1 MPASLFEVATREQ
14 LYSAVASYFEGYP
27 KGMQR
32 TLIVPTSSDVESWR
46 KVFADCYPPA
56 SFNMKIMTFGD
67 FVEEKWGLFGN
78 GAQVSKPTRSKMT
91 MLKVLNSTD
100 PFGDETG
107 LSSTPGTVDMLCRVA
122 REGMGMDGFFAKTDH
137 ARGDDSPTGKVWRVM
152 DLYGSVLHK
161 RGLMEQGEALI
172 CLSGELPASPVEV
185 AAGFS
190 SMSPAQIEFLEQR
203 DATVFFER
211 GVNDAAFEKID
222 LLMGRFESQPM
233 PFGCLS
239 TGSGMPAS
247 AGKEMSG
254 DVFSSGDSIGSGD
267 PMPEDAPVPDHAQID
282 SRSLRSS
289 EIVEVAEQ
297 IYSPSHAVEPTG
309 DVRFAFSSGT
319 KVEPR
324 LVADL
329 VAQLVEEGIPP
340 EEIYVVDDALPSGF
354 VCQEKLWELGISSC
368 GMVTETLSQTAFG
381 KAFAGILGSSVEGMA
396 EFALSPFSG
405 IFKDRAYRLVTR
417 WQSLKDIDK
426 NTIYDDISKQGQI
439 PLKTVEAASRGNY
452 EIMANSMMSALEKQT
467 HREGAGNVSDM
478 LLVSRSY
485 SVAAKAVLI
494 MQEGRSLGIAQ
505 EDCLKMLSVEMVGSR
520 YQILAE
526 GSGETECVEF
536 GSLSAASAREHDAV
550 VIPGLTAGDFPVAR
564 DQDVGDALLE
574 EAGMPQDDD
583 YLADRRFRFHA
594 ALRSARKVV
603 VVERPLADSDGA
615 EQRPSVLLEELV
627 DCYRDDIDDFDSLDK
642 LTALPAS
649 VIRAADRIP
658 HLVQVVDEGDLA
670 KVAAKPAYAW
680 ESPVPIGEDGPEF
693 SVAIAPEDA
702 GHISDATR
710 ERIAAMALGT
720 ADEPR
725 AISPT
730 SIELY
735 MECPY
740 RWFSEHILKPEP
752 LLAKMDAMA
761 KGNFI
766 HGVLDLSYRMITND
780 GMRRVRADALSDEQV
795 ESLVA
800 NCADEFVEEQ
810 ARSDP
815 KSPFRGL
822 TELEKKDIDAW
833 KRQVVGVLEDDREF
847 LRGFSPAMFERKFG
861 EDDGFEY
868 AGHAFGGK
876 IDRIDVD
883 GDGCAV
889 VIDYKGSLGK
899 AYGLPGADGPEDG
912 DVRYPG
918 VPEKVQ
924 ALIYAT
930 AAKRDFGLDVVG
942 TVYRSYSKR
951 RQVCAVYDIGSISS
965 AQLFDSGD
973 GKFSRGMSGNDFD
986 GLLERTED
994 AVADAVGR
1002 MSSGEIAPD
1011 PASRF
1016 ACEHCIVTGC
1026 HERRT
1031 R

>member
-1 MPASLFEVATREQ
+1 MPATLFEVATREQ

-32 TLIVPTSSDVESWR
+32 TLIVPTSADVESWR
-46 KVFADCYPPA
+46 KAFADCYPKA

-137 ARGDDSPTGKVWRVM
+137 AMEDSSPTGKVWRVM
-152 DLYGSVLHK
+152 DLYGSLLHK

-172 CLSGELPASPVEV
+172 CLSGELPASPIEV

-211 GVNDAAFEKID
+211 GANDAAFEKID

-233 PFGCLS
+233 PFECPAA
-239 TGSGMPAS
+239 GSGMPAPACGEIPGDAS
-247 AGKEMSG
+247 ASE
-254 DVFSSGDSIGSGD
+254 DFIRSGDSTTAEGPASSGSAAD
-267 PMPEDAPVPDHAQID
+267 TSSSQSPEIA
-282 SRSLRSS
+282 
-289 EIVEVAEQ
+289 EVVDR
-297 IYSPSHAVEPTG
+297 IYSPSSAVEPTG
-309 DVRFAFSSGT
+309 AVRFAFSSGN
-319 KVEPR
+319 KVETQ

-340 EEIYVVDDALPSGF
+340 EGIYVVDDALPSGF
-354 VCQEKLWELGISSC
+354 ACQEKLWERGISSC

-381 KAFAGILGSSVEGMA
+381 KAFAGILGSSVEGMS
-396 EFALSPFSG
+396 EFVLSPFSG
-405 IFKDRAYRLVTR
+405 ISKDRAYRLVTR

-426 NTIYDDISKQGQI
+426 TTIYDDISKQGQV
-439 PLKTVEAASRGNY
+439 PLKTVEAASRRNY
-452 EIMANSMMSALEKQT
+452 EIMANSMMAALERQVR
-467 HREGAGNVSDM
+467 REGSGDVRDM

-485 SVAAKAVLI
+485 SVAAKAVLV
-494 MQEGRSLGIAQ
+494 MQEGRSLGIEQ
-505 EDCLKMLSVEMVGSR
+505 EDCLKMLSVETAGSR

-526 GSGETECVEF
+526 GSRETECVEF
-536 GSLSAASAREHDAV
+536 GSLAEASAGEHDAV
-550 VIPGLTAGDFPVAR
+550 VIPGLTAADFPVAR
-564 DQDVGDALLE
+564 DQDVGNALLE
-574 EAGMPQDDD
+574 EAGIPQEDD

-594 ALRSARKVV
+594 ALRSARKAV
-603 VVERPLADSDGA
+603 VVERSLADSDGA
-615 EQRPSVLLEELV
+615 EQRPCVLLEELV

-702 GHISDATR
+702 GHISYVTR
-710 ERIAAMALGT
+710 ERIATMALGT
-720 ADEPR
+720 MEEPK
-725 AISPT
+725 AVSPT
-730 SIELY
+730 SVELY

-740 RWFSEHILKPEP
+740 RWFSERILKPEP

-761 KGNFI
+761 RGNFI

-833 KRQVVGVLEDDREF
+833 KRQAAGVLEDDREF

-861 EDDGFEY
+861 EEEGFEY
-868 AGHAFGGK
+868 AGHAFSGK
-876 IDRIDVD
+876 IDRIDIDAD
-883 GDGCAV
+883 GRAV
-889 VIDYKGSLGK
+889 VIDYKGTLGR
-899 AYGLPGADGPEDG
+899 AFEMSDADGQEDG
-912 DVRYPG
+912 DPRYPG
-918 VPEKVQ
+918 VPEKIQ

-930 AAKRDFGLDVVG
+930 AAKRAFGLDVVG
-942 TVYRSYSKR
+942 TIYRSYSKR
-951 RQVCAVYDIGSISS
+951 RQLCAIYDIGALSS

-973 GKFSRGMSGNDFD
+973 GKLSRGMSGGDFE
-986 GLLERTED
+986 GLLERTEA
-994 AVADAVGR
+994 AVADAIGR

-1026 HERRT
+1026 HERRM